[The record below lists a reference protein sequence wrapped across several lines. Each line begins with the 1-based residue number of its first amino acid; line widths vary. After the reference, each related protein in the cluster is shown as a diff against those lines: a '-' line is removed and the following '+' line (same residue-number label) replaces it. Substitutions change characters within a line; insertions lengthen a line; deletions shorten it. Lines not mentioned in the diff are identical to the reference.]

1 VKTEAQV
8 WDLLRAVST
17 GGDVAWGPLLIALE
31 PELSRL
37 SRRQP
42 IGRLRD
48 HADSPRE
55 IMMRVIER
63 LRSHEFAAIKKLC
76 ARDPAPPLSAWL
88 RLLVRRAAVDYLR
101 SSPEFVRGSKTRE
114 PGWIS
119 LSTLRSG
126 SEAAG
131 PDSLAEKRRD
141 VIRFMTE
148 AVERSEAER
157 REHGEDAIG
166 RLATEWAVQ
175 RIHVRRLLD
184 RGQQYLRVLA
194 AVFEGSSYPEIARQL
209 AITRREVELTVR
221 YIEELLRERN
231 FR

>member
-1 VKTEAQV
+1 MNTEAQV
-8 WDLLRAVST
+8 WELLRAVST

-48 HADSPRE
+48 HADSPGE

-101 SSPEFVRGSKTRE
+101 SSPEFVRGNNSRE

-166 RLATEWAVQ
+166 RLATEWGVQ

-184 RGQQYLRVLA
+184 RGQHYLRVLA
-194 AVFEGSSYPEIARQL
+194 AVFEGSSYPEIAGDL
-209 AITRREVELTVR
+209 EITRREVELTVR